1 MRAASDTQRTAGAR
15 LGGPRP
21 GRTAVGADRAGGGGG
36 HVVPARYRPGGARR
50 AQVELYSWVRRR
62 GWRRCLRHRPDPAAL
77 GTGSAD
83 TRSGGLWVPEPS
95 FCRLGRW
102 RSCRA
107 RPPSARSCRPARPC
121 PVGHPQGGC
130 VATDARKVLH
140 PAHVLACDVLGVAD
154 QQGTDSLS
162 HRKGNHLLG
171 SLMLSLVDAA
181 AMTRLLT
188 PHVEPVTPPAPRPP
202 LAWLGCPPRSPR
214 VAGLLVAQVQVA
226 LGPNRPARH

>member
-50 AQVELYSWVRRR
+50 AQGGLYSWIRRR
-62 GWRRCLRHRPDPAAL
+62 GWRRCLRHRPDPGAL
-77 GTGSAD
+77 GTGNAD
-83 TRSGGLWVPEPS
+83 KRSGGLWVSEPS

-121 PVGHPQGGC
+121 PVGHAQGGC
-130 VATDARKVLH
+130 VALPQAEVLH

-171 SLMLSLVDAA
+171 GLMLSLVDAP

-188 PHVEPVTPPAPRPP
+188 PHAEPVTAPAPRPLWP
-202 LAWLGCPPRSPR
+202 GLGARLAAFAWRACWS
-214 VAGLLVAQVQVA
+214 
-226 LGPNRPARH
+226 

>member
-1 MRAASDTQRTAGAR
+1 MHK
-15 LGGPRP
+15 
-21 GRTAVGADRAGGGGG
+21 VGAS
-36 HVVPARYRPGGARR
+36 P
-50 AQVELYSWVRRR
+50 L
-62 GWRRCLRHRPDPAAL
+62 
-77 GTGSAD
+77 
-83 TRSGGLWVPEPS
+83 
-95 FCRLGRW
+95 
-102 RSCRA
+102 
-107 RPPSARSCRPARPC
+107 
-121 PVGHPQGGC
+121 PQ
-130 VATDARKVLH
+130 AEVLH

-188 PHVEPVTPPAPRPP
+188 PHAEPVTAPAPRPP